1 MKARYDGLQ
10 VVRIPVGSS
19 DIFTFSTCL
28 ANIMNIMENNVC
40 ISETEADTSCS
51 DYRYK
56 RYDEYYS
63 PGDTSA
69 EDFTC

>member
-1 MKARYDGLQ
+1 
-10 VVRIPVGSS
+10 
-19 DIFTFSTCL
+19 
-28 ANIMNIMENNVC
+28 MNIMENNVC

-51 DYRYK
+51 DYTYK